1 MKLFG
6 KEIPVQK
13 INFFTNIISFVLG
26 VIFFIRMQ
34 YKMSE
39 PPSPPV
45 YNAER
50 DSILV
55 IQTRVNTQL
64 RQIKEIQD
72 SLIKTISQNQNIVKA
87 QDKEVK
93 TKRKELY
100 STLQSEWDNLSRKDQ
115 EDYVNKILSNLKPK
129 QR

>member
-39 PPSPPV
+39 PPIAPV

-50 DSILV
+50 DSLIV
-55 IQTRVNTQL
+55 IQTRVNMQL
-64 RQIKEIQD
+64 KEIKKVQD
-72 SLIKTISQNQNIVKA
+72 SLMKTISLNKSIIKSQE
-87 QDKEVK
+87 KEVK

-100 STLQSEWDNLSRKDQ
+100 ATLHSEWDNLSRKDQ
-115 EDYVNKILSNLKPK
+115 EDYVSKIMSNIKQK

>member
-26 VIFFIRMQ
+26 LIFFIRIQ

-50 DSILV
+50 DSLIV

-72 SLIKTISQNQNIVKA
+72 SLMKTIGQNKNIIKA
-87 QDKEVK
+87 QEKEVK
-93 TKRKELY
+93 TKRKELH
-100 STLQSEWDNLSRKDQ
+100 STLRSEWDDLSRKDQ
-115 EDYVNKILSNLKPK
+115 EDYVNKIMSYLKPK

>member
-39 PPSPPV
+39 PPVVPV
-45 YNAER
+45 YNSER
-50 DSILV
+50 DSLIV

-72 SLIKTISQNQNIVKA
+72 SLIKTISQNQNIIKS
-87 QDKEVK
+87 QNKEVK

-100 STLQSEWDNLSRKDQ
+100 STLHSEWDDLSRKDQ
-115 EDYVNKILSNLKPK
+115 EDYVNKIMSNLKPK

>member
-26 VIFFIRMQ
+26 VMFFIRMQ

-39 PPSPPV
+39 PSNTPV

-50 DSILV
+50 DSLIV

-72 SLIKTISQNQNIVKA
+72 SLMKTIGQNRSIIKSQE
-87 QDKEVK
+87 KEVK
-93 TKRKELY
+93 TKRTELY
-100 STLQSEWDNLSRKDQ
+100 ATLHSEWDDLSRKDQ
-115 EDYVNKILSNLKPK
+115 EDYVNKIISNLKPK

>member
-26 VIFFIRMQ
+26 VIFFIRIT
-34 YKMSE
+34 YKKSE
-39 PPSPPV
+39 PPTVPV

-50 DSILV
+50 DSLIV

-64 RQIKEIQD
+64 RQIKEIQE
-72 SLIKTISQNQNIVKA
+72 SLIKTIGQNQNIIKSLE
-87 QDKEVK
+87 KEVK

-100 STLQSEWDNLSRKDQ
+100 STLHSEWDDLSRKDQ
-115 EDYVNKILSNLKPK
+115 ESYVNKIMSNIK
-129 QR
+129 

>member
-34 YKMSE
+34 YKMNE
-39 PPSPPV
+39 PPIAPV
-45 YNAER
+45 YNADG
-50 DSILV
+50 DSLIV

-72 SLIKTISQNQNIVKA
+72 SLIKTIAQNRSIIKSQE
-87 QDKEVK
+87 KEVK
-93 TKRKELY
+93 TKRNELY
-100 STLQSEWDNLSRKDQ
+100 ATLHSEWDNLSRKDQ
-115 EDYVNKILSNLKPK
+115 EDYVNKIISNLKPR

>member
-26 VIFFIRMQ
+26 IIFFIRIQ

-39 PPSPPV
+39 PTPAPV

-50 DSILV
+50 DSLIV

-72 SLIKTISQNQNIVKA
+72 SLMKTIGQNRSIIKSQE
-87 QDKEVK
+87 KEVK

-100 STLQSEWDNLSRKDQ
+100 ATLHSEWDDLSRKDQ
-115 EDYVNKILSNLKPK
+115 ESYVNKIMSNIKEK

>member
-34 YKMSE
+34 YKMNE
-39 PPSPPV
+39 APTMPL

-50 DSILV
+50 DSLIAIQARVNIQLREIKQVQDSV
-55 IQTRVNTQL
+55 IQIIRENRLFLKEQEKSITVKR
-64 RQIKEIQD
+64 RQ
-72 SLIKTISQNQNIVKA
+72 
-87 QDKEVK
+87 
-93 TKRKELY
+93 LY
-100 STLQSEWDNLSRKDQ
+100 STINSDWDNLSSESQ
-115 EDYVNKILSNLKPK
+115 NAYIEKIMSNLKPK
-129 QR
+129 QK